1 MRQLNFCTEIY
12 VKKNSNSNITNI
24 KDIHLQKLVKKSSFP
39 NIKKM
44 GWTNLNLIGFF
55 NVPSIVMHLL
65 AIKEKMLEY

>member
-12 VKKNSNSNITNI
+12 VKKKSNSNITNI

-44 GWTNLNLIGFF
+44 G
-55 NVPSIVMHLL
+55 
-65 AIKEKMLEY
+65 